1 VGEDTAQCVLV
12 NIRMRFASPRSDAT
26 RSLVLN
32 LLILLVV
39 AAAGGFLLYPRLAK
53 ATLWRAAITP
63 LASIIGSGFLVLG
76 PILNASF
83 GQYAPFVMVALCL
96 VAYAFGAAIRFNIAR
111 LAEHGI
117 ARSKN
122 EQRLETI
129 SSWVL
134 AFAYIISVAYY
145 LNLLGAFAISLTD
158 LNDAFY
164 AKLITSG
171 VFAII
176 LIVGWTQGFQALER
190 MEQITVAVKLSIIA
204 GLLFGLALFFAQRA
218 GAGELIL
225 NPAQIGGWQAIALV
239 AGLLVTVQGF
249 ETSRYLGDEYS
260 PQTRIR
266 SMKLAQW
273 ISTAIYLVYILL
285 LSYAFDAGTMDLNE
299 TAIIGL
305 MATVAPILP
314 LLLIVAAISAQFSA
328 AVADTGGSD
337 GLISELTRGRVSA
350 RAGYVVLVAVGLVLT
365 WAMSVFEIIS
375 YASRAFAVYYAIQ
388 ALIAAKGAWSRPFKG
403 RNAVFFALLALLG
416 LAIAAFGAA
425 VE

>member
-1 VGEDTAQCVLV
+1 
-12 NIRMRFASPRSDAT
+12 M
-26 RSLVLN
+26 LN
-32 LLILLVV
+32 FIILAVV
-39 AAAGGFLLYPRLAK
+39 AVAGGVLLNPKLAK

-83 GQYAPFVMVALCL
+83 GQYAPLVMALLCL
-96 VAYAFGAAIRFNIAR
+96 LAYSFGAAIRFNIAR
-111 LAEHGI
+111 LAQQGTS
-117 ARSKN
+117 RSKT
-122 EQRLETI
+122 ERQLETV

-164 AKLITSG
+164 AKLVTSG
-171 VFAII
+171 VFAIV

-190 MEQITVAVKLSIIA
+190 MEQVTVGLKLAIIA
-204 GLLFGLALFFAQRA
+204 GLLFGLVWFFGQRA
-218 GAGELIL
+218 GAGELVL

-260 PQTRIR
+260 PQTRVR
-266 SMKLAQW
+266 SMRLAQW
-273 ISTAIYLVYILL
+273 VSTAIYLIYILL
-285 LSYAFDAGTMDLNE
+285 LRYAFDASAMDLNE
-299 TAIIGL
+299 TAIIDM
-305 MATVAPILP
+305 MAIVAPILP

-328 AVADTGGSD
+328 AVADTGGSG
-337 GLISELTRGRVSA
+337 GLIAELTHGRISA
-350 RAGYVVLVAVGLVLT
+350 RVGYAILVAVGLTLT

-388 ALIAAKGAWSRPFKG
+388 AVIAAKGVQSEQGERHKFIGFTAL
-403 RNAVFFALLALLG
+403 AVVGF
-416 LAIAAFGAA
+416 AIAMFGAA